1 MPSNILAIDQIISK
15 SKQNAQGASINT
27 LGQQAESKVPKI
39 INVGQSLASSYT
51 GITQLSGIT
60 SDFRSYKPLLDRRL
74 DGTQAAS
81 RKSATAAAYAAAS
94 LVDTYAVFNLNGT
107 GKTGYGWGDHGSRL
121 TLRNDFTAMS
131 NINTKWRD
139 GEWKPTRNPLELA
152 TPFTGDKVQVIDFGK
167 RTLAEAYLWK
177 PKRLAGKEIFGKI
190 LNNFDVTQ
198 DFIKFMFTGPKL
210 RNGDPNADDDII
222 IFRAVID
229 SLEDSFNPN
238 WNPQNMIGRADPNY
252 IYQGVSRSVNLTFK
266 VYATTRDEMKPI
278 WRKLNALAGYTAPS
292 YNEKSITME
301 APWMRITIGDLFHQ
315 QAIVITSL
323 SYTLAGNDT
332 TWEINIEKDPEM
344 MQAPH
349 YVSVN
354 MQLNVITDA
363 LPEKGGRFYA
373 LTQMNNY
380 DEDGISRVGSN
391 NWLSNISKQN
401 QQTLAELKK
410 AERESK
416 RADRKQQRAAKN
428 YKSLGGATEERVV
441 DLKKFDNYT
450 AYVTDTYNNEVKTAY
465 NGITSNPNITILR
478 K

>member
-1 MPSNILAIDQIISK
+1 
-15 SKQNAQGASINT
+15 
-27 LGQQAESKVPKI
+27 
-39 INVGQSLASSYT
+39 
-51 GITQLSGIT
+51 
-60 SDFRSYKPLLDRRL
+60 LLDRRL

-107 GKTGYGWGDHGSRL
+107 GKTGYGWGDHGTSL
-121 TLRNDFTAMS
+121 KLRNDFTAMS
-131 NINTKWRD
+131 NINTKWRN
-139 GEWKPTRNPLELA
+139 GKWSPTRNLLELA

-167 RTLAEAYLWK
+167 RKLAEAYLWK
-177 PKRLAGKEIFGKI
+177 PKRLAGEKIFGKI
-190 LNNFDVTQ
+190 LNGFDVTQ

-210 RNGDPNADDDII
+210 RNGAPDEEDDII

-238 WNPQNMIGRADPNY
+238 WNTQNMIGRADPNY
-252 IYQGVSRSVNLTFK
+252 IYQGVSRSVNCQFK

-278 WRKLNALAGYTAPS
+278 WRKLNALAGYTAPT
-292 YNEKSITME
+292 YNSNSITME

-315 QAIVITSL
+315 QAVVISSL
-323 SYTLAGNDT
+323 SYTLHSSDT

-354 MQLNVITDA
+354 MQMNLITDV

-380 DEDGISRVGSN
+380 DQDGISRVGSN
-391 NWLSNISKQN
+391 NWLSEISKQN
-401 QQTLAELKK
+401 QETLAEFKK

-416 RADRKQQRAAKN
+416 RA
-428 YKSLGGATEERVV
+428 E
-441 DLKKFDNYT
+441 KKDDKELRRF
-450 AYVTDTYNNEVKTAY
+450 VK
-465 NGITSNPNITILR
+465 GISTPLI
-478 K
+478 